1 MLLCRQA
8 SMSNHGEEKITPK
21 RRKRRRCIAEES
33 SASKSDWGS
42 AHLDREP
49 ESDRGARGWYSEWL
63 SSTTPPS
70 SWHTSGSHM
79 WPAMTPGCARWSWST
94 TTWIWR
100 SAIRLQRPLA
110 VARLGVRLGM
120 AVVEETARPAIS
132 LSLSTSPLA
141 GTLASDG
148 APTQASNCLTLRIC
162 CFLGPESSLLMW
174 LVQVKT
180 KCPQPS
186 HTWI

>member
-21 RRKRRRCIAEES
+21 RRKRKRCIAEES
-33 SASKSDWGS
+33 SSSNSDWGS
-42 AHLDREP
+42 AHPDREP
-49 ESDRGARGWYSEWL
+49 ESDRGARSWCSEWL

-70 SWHTSGSHM
+70 SWPTSGSRM

-110 VARLGVRLGM
+110 EARLGFVWWQQWWRR
-120 AVVEETARPAIS
+120 RPDLRS
-132 LSLSTSPLA
+132 LSVCRHHLQLGLWHPTALQHRQVTVWLSEFAAFWALNPA
-141 GTLASDG
+141 CWCGWY
-148 APTQASNCLTLRIC
+148 R
-162 CFLGPESSLLMW
+162 
-174 LVQVKT
+174 
-180 KCPQPS
+180 
-186 HTWI
+186 

>member
-33 SASKSDWGS
+33 SSSNSDWGS
-42 AHLDREP
+42 AHPDREP
-49 ESDRGARGWYSEWL
+49 ESDRGARAGAQNGF
-63 SSTTPPS
+63 PRQPR
-70 SWHTSGSHM
+70 HH
-79 WPAMTPGCARWSWST
+79 PG
-94 TTWIWR
+94 
-100 SAIRLQRPLA
+100 PHPA
-110 VARLGVRLGM
+110 VACDQRWHRDVRDGPDRPRRGSGEVPFVCGVRWRRLVWGFLVT

-132 LSLSTSPLA
+132 LSLSTSPPA

-162 CFLGPESSLLMW
+162 CSLGPESSLLMW

-180 KCPQPS
+180 KRPQPS